1 MQELAGRGDHPI
13 RSRRGR
19 SDARAGASFLA
30 SRRGNILAC
39 WPSSGDACANIADCL
54 LGTRS
59 NIHCTVAKKDNC
71 ELGSTSRLFYASA
84 NRTIPQKHART
95 SGSLAYFS
103 LLFLFLVPFC
113 FFRHGGISLYRLVGL
128 PHGRA
133 LLILGRVHV
142 LFKSIR
148 MVTFIEGRSAGEVHV
163 RGSNNFAYN
172 QFAEVEIVR
181 FTWHNKFRYG
191 FFWVPEYINIQTTI
205 IQTNV
210 GDFWP
215 EGGTPG
221 GLEPS
226 F

>member
-1 MQELAGRGDHPI
+1 MQELLAGRGVHPI

-19 SDARAGASFLA
+19 SDARARASFLA

-59 NIHCTVAKKDNC
+59 NTHCTVAKKDNC
-71 ELGSTSRLFYASA
+71 ELGSTSRLFYAST

-103 LLFLFLVPFC
+103 LLFLFLVPFS
-113 FFRHGGISLYRLVGL
+113 FFKHGGISLYRLVGL

-133 LLILGRVHV
+133 LFILGRVHV

-191 FFWVPEYINIQTTI
+191 FFLGARIYQH
-205 IQTNV
+205 TNNNYRNQC
-210 GDFWP
+210 W
-215 EGGTPG
+215 
-221 GLEPS
+221 
-226 F
+226 

>member
-1 MQELAGRGDHPI
+1 MIWHARIAGGAGSPPHQKQKRPIWCESPSVISCQQTGQYSSMLAQFRRCLCQYCGLSLGDSQQYSLH
-13 RSRRGR
+13 S
-19 SDARAGASFLA
+19 
-30 SRRGNILAC
+30 C
-39 WPSSGDACANIADCL
+39 
-54 LGTRS
+54 
-59 NIHCTVAKKDNC
+59 KKGQ
-71 ELGSTSRLFYASA
+71 LWAGSTSRLFYASA

-133 LLILGRVHV
+133 LFILGRVHV

-191 FFWVPEYINIQTTI
+191 FFFGCQNISTYKQ
-205 IQTNV
+205 Q
-210 GDFWP
+210 
-215 EGGTPG
+215 
-221 GLEPS
+221 L
-226 F
+226 